1 MKRVKVRK
9 FRRQGAKFFQVQWF
23 DPLTGKRKR
32 LSTGT
37 SIEREAERFAARIEN
52 DINEGRE
59 SNYRTTWADF
69 RVRYEQEVVK
79 FKAANTKTKVD
90 QAFDHVEKHIS
101 PKFLISLDAGEIS
114 KLAAKLATDGLVE
127 ASIASVLRTL
137 KAAVRWARRLRLLPE
152 APSITMPSNADKAG
166 GRPVTSEEFDRWIQK
181 ARESSDDP
189 RIAGSRVRMLQ
200 GIWWSGLRL
209 REALRLHWID
219 DRLITISFRGKRP
232 MFDIKSEADKGRKD
246 RRFPMAPEF
255 AEMVLEVPQQEREGF
270 VLEWLSDFGNP
281 LGFDNTCRAIGD
293 LGKKAGI
300 VVDHNKDGEPVFAT
314 AHDLRRSFGT
324 RWAKRVFPAVLK
336 QLMRH
341 SSIQTTMKYY
351 VDIDAEEA
359 NDALYDAITFPA
371 RTGAK
376 SGATRKAP
384 AS

>member
-1 MKRVKVRK
+1 MKRTIVRV
-9 FRRQGAKFFQVQWF
+9 FRRSGAPFFQAQWF

-32 LSTGT
+32 LSTGHNVR
-37 SIEREAERFAARIEN
+37 REAERFAAKLET
-52 DINEGRE
+52 DINEGRQA
-59 SNYRTTWADF
+59 NYRITWADF
-69 RVRYEQEVVK
+69 RIRYEQEVVK

-90 QAFDHVEKHIS
+90 QAFNHVEKHIS

-114 KLAAKLATDGLVE
+114 KLSAKLADDGLVD

-137 KAAVRWARRLRLLPE
+137 KAAVRWARRLKLLPE

-166 GRPVTSEEFDRWIQK
+166 GRAVTAEEFERWIAK
-181 ARESSDDP
+181 ARESSGDA

-200 GIWWSGLRL
+200 GLWWGGLRL

-219 DRLITISFRGKRP
+219 DRFITVSFRGKRP

-255 AEMVLEVPQQEREGF
+255 AEMLESVPGMKREGF
-270 VLEWLSDFGNP
+270 VLEWLSDQGNP
-281 LGFDNTCRAIGD
+281 LGFDNVCRAIGD
-293 LGKKAGI
+293 LGQKAGI
-300 VVDHNKDGEPVFAT
+300 VVDHDKQGKPVFAT

-324 RWAKRVFPAVLK
+324 RWAKRVFPPVLK

-341 SSIQTTMKYY
+341 ASIATTMKFY

-359 NDALYDAITFPA
+359 NEALYDAISKVA
-371 RTGAK
+371 ATGAK
-376 SGATRKAP
+376 NGATRKAK
-384 AS
+384 AR